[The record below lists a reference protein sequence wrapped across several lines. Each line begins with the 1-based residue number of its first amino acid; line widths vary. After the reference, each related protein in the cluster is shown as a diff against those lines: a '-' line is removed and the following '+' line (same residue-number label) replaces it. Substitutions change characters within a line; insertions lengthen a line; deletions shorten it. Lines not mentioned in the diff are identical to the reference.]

1 MSIGQIT
8 GWAVGII
15 GFLSVFIEVSKIK
28 INPISALL
36 KWIGSKAS
44 AQLIEKIDNNQ
55 KETNKRLDGIE
66 RKQEELEKKIEEL
79 SLQEAIDVADSI
91 KTQIFSFYHKLQKPG
106 IRHSEAEFN
115 QIIALNEKY
124 ERLVERTKQPNG
136 VYEAEFRYI
145 MQVFHQY
152 QETNNF
158 DLRGKKNGSNGK
170 GKDPA

>member
-8 GWAVGII
+8 GWAIGII
-15 GFLSVFIEVSKIK
+15 GFLSLFIEVSKIK

-44 AQLIEKIDNNQ
+44 AQLIEKIDSNQ

-91 KTQIFSFYHKLQKPG
+91 
-106 IRHSEAEFN
+106 
-115 QIIALNEKY
+115 
-124 ERLVERTKQPNG
+124 
-136 VYEAEFRYI
+136 
-145 MQVFHQY
+145 
-152 QETNNF
+152 
-158 DLRGKKNGSNGK
+158 
-170 GKDPA
+170 